1 MVQEWINGVEALICI
16 GSFNHAH
23 EWINCVLKGWGSQM
37 CELNAIEEI
46 RIGWLGNALNLSKSS
61 LSVLTLFVGA
71 ELPFK
76 FEMNCLKPFNEWQTI
91 WNEMYLLRVKGMRKS
106 NVRINR
112 VGMRGKKLGLN

>member
-1 MVQEWINGVEALICI
+1 MND
-16 GSFNHAH
+16 
-23 EWINCVLKGWGSQM
+23 
-37 CELNAIEEI
+37 
-46 RIGWLGNALNLSKSS
+46 
-61 LSVLTLFVGA
+61 LTLFVGA